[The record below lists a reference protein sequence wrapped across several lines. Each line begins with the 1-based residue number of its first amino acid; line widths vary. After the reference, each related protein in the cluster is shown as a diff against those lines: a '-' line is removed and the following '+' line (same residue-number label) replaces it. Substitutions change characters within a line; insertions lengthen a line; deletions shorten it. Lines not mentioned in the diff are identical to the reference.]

1 MYFINII
8 EGFISKLLI
17 LFLCSASLLL
27 SGCLASHSSLAG
39 SSSYS
44 SYDYDDDDDNNDDDN
59 YDSRPVPHRHH
70 QGKIYMLDNKM
81 I

>member
-59 YDSRPVPHRHH
+59 YDSRPVPPPPPPSR
-70 QGKIYMLDNKM
+70 QNIYAR
-81 I
+81 